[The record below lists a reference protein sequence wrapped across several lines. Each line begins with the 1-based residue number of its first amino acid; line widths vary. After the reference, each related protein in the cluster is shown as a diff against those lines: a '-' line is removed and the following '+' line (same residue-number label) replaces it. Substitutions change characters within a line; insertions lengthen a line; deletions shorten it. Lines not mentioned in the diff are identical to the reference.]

1 MKKSLLPILMLAALA
16 ACKKS
21 PIETPAGSMT
31 AEITIANGSAVTKGV
46 TAPAQ
51 TGDFICELE
60 DLTVVFADAAGE
72 IILPVMTFE
81 DAESIGLSKYRF
93 EGLPSEVAQ
102 VAVIAL
108 RDNEIDDNIKTL
120 DDVKSICE
128 GDTMHLEA
136 DQLVVYGDDRNPEKE
151 YIGDNKY
158 LLKAHVKV
166 VPNHSRV
173 EVTEIECANFG
184 TYTDIALKILG
195 FNGFADVD
203 AADLEGKNLTP
214 TNPSATAG
222 VDKVWSWNFFGDSTD
237 ALELGL
243 GMEVFEDGYEIAD
256 SKKLLIIDT
265 YKVGG
270 ETIEAFEAGNV
281 YKFAIRFGADA
292 LQSGEGEN
300 VSAEVT
306 VEIGQWIVNETE
318 IEFAN

>member
-1 MKKSLLPILMLAALA
+1 MKKILLTILTIAALA
-16 ACKKS
+16 ACKKE
-21 PIETPAGSMT
+21 PVVTPAGSMA
-31 AEITIANGSAVTKGV
+31 AEITITNGSTVTKGV
-46 TAPAQ
+46 TAPAK
-51 TGDFICELE
+51 TGDLVCEIA
-60 DLTVVFADAAGE
+60 DLTVVFADAEGNV
-72 IILPVMTFE
+72 ILPVMTFT
-81 DAESIGLSKYRF
+81 DAESLGSSKYRF
-93 EGLPSEVAQ
+93 EGLSSEVAQ

-136 DQLVVYGDDRNPEKE
+136 NQLVVYGDDRSPEKS

-158 LLKAHVKV
+158 LLKAHVNV

-173 EVTEIECANFG
+173 EVTEIACTSFG
-184 TYTDIALKILG
+184 TYTEIALKMLG
-195 FNGFADVD
+195 FDGYADVD
-203 AADLEGKNLTP
+203 AADLEDKNLTP

-222 VDKVWSWNFFGDSTD
+222 VDKVWSWNFFGESTE
-237 ALELGL
+237 AMALGL
-243 GMEVFEDGYEIAD
+243 GMEVIEEGYEIAD
-256 SKKLLIIDT
+256 PKRLLIIDT
-265 YKVGG
+265 YKVKG
-270 ETIEAFEAGNV
+270 ETIEAFKAGNV